1 MTPFPIG
8 SGVIFRVNAIFS
20 NLTRQ
25 TDDMNAITPT
35 DSTDR
40 FMDLLARHRQL
51 IYKVCYL
58 YATDTEHFKDLC
70 QEVMINM

>member
-1 MTPFPIG
+1 
-8 SGVIFRVNAIFS
+8 
-20 NLTRQ
+20 
-25 TDDMNAITPT
+25 MNAITPT

-58 YATDTEHFKDLC
+58 YATDTEHF
-70 QEVMINM
+70 